1 MAGNTSNVSF
11 SIDSELKE
19 QADLLFTNLGIDM
32 TAAFHIFLRQSVREG
47 GIPFEVTMYPKGRET
62 AAAMCEAEEI
72 AKDPSVEGFLSM
84 EALIADLDR

>member
-62 AAAMCEAEEI
+62 AAAI
-72 AKDPSVEGFLSM
+72 GDSN
-84 EALIADLDR
+84 

>member
-62 AAAMCEAEEI
+62 AAAMSEAEEI

-84 EALIADLDR
+84 EALMADLDR